1 VNRTRYLAG
10 AWVAVAAFTLTAGAA
25 SGAGVKIVDAVKSGN
40 TQAVSA
46 LLKQKTDVNAAE
58 PDGTTALHY
67 AAHANN
73 VELARML
80 LRAGANA
87 NAVNRYGVA
96 PLRLAV
102 EAGNA
107 ALADALLKGGANPNV
122 TIPGGESILMTAART
137 GDPATVKM
145 LIAAGAKVN
154 AAEETQGQTPLIYAA
169 KENHAAAVKVLVEG
183 GADVNLRSKPLEWP
197 EFKFNTGGMIYT
209 LQPVGGWSPLMYAAR
224 EGAIDAVRALADAG
238 ADLNLADPDGTTPL
252 ILAIV
257 NAKFDTAVAL
267 LDKGANPNVQDE
279 MGMTALYAAVDM
291 HTLSP
296 MMGRPAPPLRDSIDA
311 VEMARVLL
319 KKGANPNL
327 QLKKPIIGRHTAFQ
341 GDARLGEGTTP
352 LMRAANSGDAVM
364 VKVLLEGG
372 ADPRLTQKDGTTAGM
387 IAANAR
393 GQRVYAAA
401 ASVSTPA
408 TEADALEALK
418 LLLDT
423 PLDVNGSN
431 ANGVTALHNAAGRGA
446 DELVKLLLEKGAKL
460 DAKDKLGRLP
470 IDMARG
476 VGGGGGR
483 GRGNAPGQVHETTVA
498 LLRDAM
504 TAKGIPI
511 PAPPARPAGAPA
523 AQAAG
528 QQQ

>member
-1 VNRTRYLAG
+1 MRTRYLAG
-10 AWVAVAAFTLTAGAA
+10 AWLTATAFTLTAGAA
-25 SGAGVKIVDAVKSGN
+25 SGAGVKIVDAVKSGD

-46 LLKQKTDVNAAE
+46 LLKQKSDVNAAE
-58 PDGTTALHY
+58 ADGTTALHY
-67 AAHANN
+67 AAHSNN
-73 VELARML
+73 IELARML

-107 ALADALLKGGANPNV
+107 TVVEALLKAGANANV
-122 TIPGGESILMTAART
+122 TLTDGESILMTAART
-137 GDPATVKM
+137 GDPLTIKQ
-145 LIAAGAKVN
+145 LLAAGAKVN
-154 AAEETQGQTPLIYAA
+154 AAEANQGQTSLMYAA
-169 KENHAAAVKVLVEG
+169 RENHAAAVKVLVEG
-183 GADVNLRSKPLEWP
+183 GADVNAKSKPLVWP

-209 LQPVGGWSPLMYAAR
+209 LQPVGGWTAAMYAAR

-257 NAKFDTAVAL
+257 NAKFDTAVAM
-267 LDKGANPNVQDE
+267 LDKGANPNAVDN
-279 MGMTALYAAVDM
+279 MGMSALYAATDM

-296 MMGRPAPPLRDSIDA
+296 MMGRPAPPMRDSIDA
-311 VEMARVLL
+311 VELARALL

-327 QLKKPIIGRHTAFQ
+327 QLKKPIIGRHTSFQ
-341 GDARLGEGTTP
+341 GDGQLGEGSTP
-352 LMRAANSGDAVM
+352 LARAAKSADAAM
-364 VKVLLEGG
+364 IKVLLDGG
-372 ADPRLTQKDGTTAGM
+372 ADPRLTQKDGTTAAM
-387 IAANAR
+387 IAVNAR

-401 ASVSTPA
+401 ASVATPA

-418 LLLDT
+418 LILNT

-446 DELVKLLLEKGAKL
+446 DTLVKLLLEKGAKL

-483 GRGNAPGQVHETTVA
+483 RGGNAPGQVHESTVA
-498 LLRDAM
+498 VLSEAM
-504 TAKGIPI
+504 KAKGIAI
-511 PAPPARPAGAPA
+511 PPPPARPAGPPA
-523 AQAAG
+523 EAAE

>member
-1 VNRTRYLAG
+1 MRTRYLVG
-10 AWVAVAAFTLTAGAA
+10 GWLCAAAITLTAGAA
-25 SGAGVKIVDAVKSGN
+25 GGAGVRLIDAVKAGN
-40 TQAVSA
+40 TQTVSA

-58 PDGTTALHY
+58 ADGSTALHF
-67 AAHANN
+67 AAYANN
-73 VELARML
+73 LELARML

-107 ALADALLKGGANPNV
+107 PLVDALLKAGANANV
-122 TIPGGESILMTAART
+122 TLPGGESILMTAART
-137 GDPATVKM
+137 GDPVTIKALLV
-145 LIAAGAKVN
+145 AGAKVN
-154 AAEETQGQTPLIYAA
+154 AAEENQGQTPLIYAA
-169 KENHAAAVKVLVEG
+169 SENHANAVKVLVEG
-183 GADVNLRSKPLEWP
+183 GADVNLKSKPLVWP

-209 LQPVGGWSPLMYAAR
+209 LQPVGSWSPAMYAAR
-224 EGAIDAVRALADAG
+224 AGAIDAVRALADAG
-238 ADLNLADPDGTTPL
+238 ADLNAADPDGTTPL

-267 LDKGANPNVQDE
+267 LEKGANPNLQDQ
-279 MGMTALYAAVDM
+279 MGMSALYAAVDM

-296 MMGRPAPPLRDSIDA
+296 MMGRPAPPMRDSIDA
-311 VEMARVLL
+311 VQLAQALL

-341 GDARLGEGTTP
+341 GDGRLGEGSTP
-352 LMRAANSGDAVM
+352 LARAASSADAAM
-364 VKVLLEGG
+364 IKVLLDGG
-372 ADPRLTQKDGTTAGM
+372 ADPRLTQKDGTTVGM
-387 IAANAR
+387 IAASAR

-408 TEADALEALK
+408 TEADSLEALK
-418 LLLDT
+418 LLLDSK
-423 PLDVNGSN
+423 LDVNASN
-431 ANGVTALHNAAGRGA
+431 NNGQTALHNASGRGA
-446 DELVKLLLEKGAKL
+446 DTLVKLLVDKGAKL

-483 GRGNAPGQVHETTVA
+483 GRGNAPGQVHETTVT
-498 LLRDAM
+498 LLSTAM
-504 TAKGIPI
+504 TAKGIPVP
-511 PAPPARPAGAPA
+511 PAPARPAGA
-523 AQAAG
+523 QAAEAAE

>member
-1 VNRTRYLAG
+1 MRTRYVTG
-10 AWVAVAAFTLTAGAA
+10 AWLTAAAFTLTAGAA

-40 TQAVSA
+40 TQAVTA

-58 PDGTTALHY
+58 PDGSTVLHF
-67 AAHANN
+67 AAYANN
-73 VELARML
+73 LEMTRML

-87 NAVNRYGVA
+87 NAVNRYGVG

-107 ALADALLKGGANPNV
+107 ALAEALLKAGANPNAS
-122 TIPGGESILMTAART
+122 IPGGESVLMTAART
-137 GDPATVKM
+137 GDPVTLKALLV
-145 LIAAGAKVN
+145 AGAKVN
-154 AAEETQGQTPLIYAA
+154 VAEENQGQTPLMYAA
-169 KENHAAAVKVLVEG
+169 GENHANAVKVLIEG
-183 GADVNLRSKPLEWP
+183 GADVNAKSKPLVWP

-209 LQPVGGWSPLMYAAR
+209 LQPVGGWSAAMYAAR
-224 EGAIDAVRALADAG
+224 AGAIDAVRALADAG
-238 ADLNLADPDGTTPL
+238 ADLNAPDPDGTTPL
-252 ILAIV
+252 ILAVV

-267 LDKGANPNVQDE
+267 LEKGANPNLQDE

-296 MMGRPAPPLRDSIDA
+296 MMGRPAPAMRDSIDA
-311 VEMARVLL
+311 VQLAQALL

-341 GDARLGEGTTP
+341 GDGRLGEGSTP
-352 LMRAANSGDAVM
+352 LARAASSADATM
-364 VKVLLEGG
+364 IKVLLEGG
-372 ADPRLTQKDGTTAGM
+372 ADPKLTQKDGTTVAM
-387 IAANAR
+387 IAASAR

-408 TEADALEALK
+408 TEADSLEALK

-423 PLDVNGSN
+423 PLDVNASN
-431 ANGVTALHNAAGRGA
+431 TNGQTALHNASGRGA
-446 DELVKLLLEKGAKL
+446 DTLVKLLIDKGAKL

-483 GRGNAPGQVHETTVA
+483 GRGNAPGQVHESTVA
-498 LLRDAM
+498 LLTAAM
-504 TAKGIPI
+504 TAKGIAVP
-511 PAPPARPAGAPA
+511 PPPARPANAPA
-523 AQAAG
+523 EPAE